1 VTWPA
6 VMHLELHARDFVGS
20 NELGKGNRRGDQV
33 NSLISVVKE
42 NVNVV

>member
-1 VTWPA
+1 MTWPV

-20 NELGKGNRRGDQV
+20 NELYKGIRRGDQV

-42 NVNVV
+42 KVNVV